1 MGARLRLTLAPPCT
15 VAVAA
20 RGGGA
25 RGALARALLL
35 AARGALDAVVGSYA
49 GLSVV
54 DAKDG
59 DAGEGAEFDPSTAS
73 GAVPDDD
80 SEDDDEDGG
89 ADDDDDDENDESA
102 LTPGAD
108 DPSARLP
115 YRCPP
120 IGDGY
125 DASEDGAPPDD
136 DAAVDDEDDLVVV
149 KHPRRVS
156 AARVLKRLFG

>member
-1 MGARLRLTLAPPCT
+1 MTMTRCPL
-15 VAVAA
+15 V
-20 RGGGA
+20 
-25 RGALARALLL
+25 
-35 AARGALDAVVGSYA
+35 
-49 GLSVV
+49 
-54 DAKDG
+54 K
-59 DAGEGAEFDPSTAS
+59 
-73 GAVPDDD
+73 
-80 SEDDDEDGG
+80 
-89 ADDDDDDENDESA
+89 A

>member
-1 MGARLRLTLAPPCT
+1 M
-15 VAVAA
+15 
-20 RGGGA
+20 
-25 RGALARALLL
+25 RGALCERRRASHQR
-35 AARGALDAVVGSYA
+35 ACRAPESR
-49 GLSVV
+49 
-54 DAKDG
+54 
-59 DAGEGAEFDPSTAS
+59 
-73 GAVPDDD
+73 
-80 SEDDDEDGG
+80 
-89 ADDDDDDENDESA
+89 ENDESA

-149 KHPRRVS
+149 KHPRRVG